1 MSIRLATPDD
11 VPAILA
17 MAEHFVR
24 ESAYGMAFDTKQSA
38 DYLAM
43 LLAHPKAVVLVADDV
58 SAGMIATI
66 AHDWCKQPVC
76 YVEKLFLMPAAR
88 GTGIARSL
96 VAAAVEFGRQ
106 HGCSHVF
113 STATA
118 GMGDT
123 VGKLYANLFRKF
135 EFSECGPVLFRSL

>member
-1 MSIRLATPDD
+1 MSIRLATLDD

-17 MAEHFVR
+17 MAEHFVG
-24 ESAYGMAFDTKQSA
+24 ESAYGMTFDREQSA
-38 DYLAM
+38 AYLAM
-43 LLAHPKAVVLVADDV
+43 LLGHPKAVVLVSDDV
-58 SAGMIATI
+58 SAGMVATV

-88 GTGIARSL
+88 GTGVARSL

-118 GMGDT
+118 GMGET
-123 VGKLYANLFRKF
+123 VGKLYSNLFRKF
-135 EFSECGPVLFRSL
+135 DFSECGAVLFRSL

>member
-1 MSIRLATPDD
+1 MTVRLATLDD

-17 MAEHFVR
+17 MAEHFVG
-24 ESAYGMAFDTKQSA
+24 ESGYGMNFDGDQA
-38 DYLAM
+38 AAYLSM

-76 YVEKLFLMPAAR
+76 YVEKLFLMPASR
-88 GTGIARSL
+88 GTGVARSL
-96 VAAAVEFGRQ
+96 VAAAVEFARQ

-113 STATA
+113 SSATA
-118 GMGDT
+118 GMGGT
-123 VGKLYANLFRKF
+123 VERLYSNLFRKF
-135 EFSECGPVLFRSL
+135 DFVECGPVLFRSL